1 MEIDNKTKAAVLR
14 EFADNLE
21 TEGYS
26 ETAKLTRV
34 EADKLDPP
42 LYPIHP
48 HAGCD
53 GMKIELV
60 KKNDCTTEIDIYEH
74 GYHKPNKWQ
83 IPREA
88 SKVPAF
94 LCDGTRPEWVKDGD
108 FVWFYTCM
116 STAEAWVTDWQRF
129 KGMHFCVINPIEVK

>member
-14 EFADNLE
+14 EFADNM
-21 TEGYS
+21 S
-26 ETAKLTRV
+26 EPGVDRSVYELARS

-42 LYPIHP
+42 EKLIRPHDGCEGMIVECIKTGEKTVFREYYKEYP
-48 HAGCD
+48 G
-53 GMKIELV
+53 
-60 KKNDCTTEIDIYEH
+60 IYS
-74 GYHKPNKWQ
+74 

-129 KGMHFCVINPIEVK
+129 NGMHFCVINPIEVQ

>member
-14 EFADNLE
+14 EFADNM
-21 TEGYS
+21 S
-26 ETAKLTRV
+26 EPGVDRSVYELARS

-42 LYPIHP
+42 LQPIRP
-48 HAGCD
+48 HDGCG
-53 GMKIELV
+53 GMVVVNSVGLV
-60 KKNDCTTEIDIYEH
+60 RPFIPSVDD
-74 GYHKPNKWQ
+74 PRRWQ
-83 IPREA
+83 VPREP

-94 LCDGTRPEWVKDGD
+94 LCDGTRPEWVMDGD

-129 KGMHFCVINPIEVK
+129 NGMHFCVINPIEVQ